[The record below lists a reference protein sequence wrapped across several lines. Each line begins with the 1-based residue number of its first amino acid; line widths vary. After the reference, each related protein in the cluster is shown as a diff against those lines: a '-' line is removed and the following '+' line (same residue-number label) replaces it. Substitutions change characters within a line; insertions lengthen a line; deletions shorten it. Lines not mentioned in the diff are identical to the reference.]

1 VRIATLLPSATE
13 IVCAL
18 GLEDRLVGVSH
29 SCSFPASVGRLPQM
43 TSTRVPFREDSG
55 AIDDYVRE
63 HLGSHEA
70 LYDLHV
76 ERLREARP
84 DVILSQALCDVCAV
98 ASGDVAEAVAG
109 LPGPPEVI
117 DLTPNTLDDV
127 FDDIRRVGAR
137 LGCETAASAL
147 LADLAERRQRIS
159 DRAAGIDPSERPRV
173 AFLEWLLPPFSGGH
187 WNPELVRL
195 AGGIDLLGAS
205 GQPSS
210 TRSWPDIEALQ
221 PDLIFIA
228 CCGFDI
234 PRAMQD
240 VDALEN
246 NVHWT
251 ELRRGAG
258 RGICVSDGQAYF
270 SSPGPR
276 LVEGL
281 EIMARAFH
289 PGVFGEPDPL
299 RCRRL

>member
-1 VRIATLLPSATE
+1 MRIATLLPSATE

-18 GLEDRLVGVSH
+18 GLEDQLVGVSH
-29 SCSFPASVGRLPQM
+29 SCSCPESVGSLPRL
-43 TSTRVPFREDSG
+43 TSTHVPFRENSQT
-55 AIDDYVRE
+55 IDEYVRK

-70 LYDLHV
+70 LYDLHI

-109 LPGPPEVI
+109 LPGSPEVI
-117 DLTPNTLDDV
+117 DLTPNTLGDV

-147 LADLAERRQRIS
+147 LDEMAERRQRIS
-159 DRAAGIDPSERPRV
+159 DRTAGIDVAERPRV
-173 AFLEWLLPPFSGGH
+173 AFLEWLLPPFNGGH

-195 AGGIDLLGAS
+195 AGGIDLLGA
-205 GQPSS
+205 GGEPSS
-210 TRSWPDIEALQ
+210 TQSWPDIEALE
-221 PDLIFIA
+221 PDLLFIA

-240 VDALEN
+240 VDALEHD
-246 NVHWT
+246 VHWVR
-251 ELRRGAG
+251 LRQNARRGV
-258 RGICVSDGQAYF
+258 CVSDGHAYF
-270 SSPGPR
+270 SSPGPP
-276 LVEGL
+276 LIDGL
-281 EIMARAFH
+281 ELMAQTFH
-289 PGVFGEPDPL
+289 PQLFGEPDPA